1 MHYWYLLLAPAAL
14 CLPIKAYSIDKV
26 EPGIYN
32 KLAIRGPVM
41 KEPCIDVAINAKR
54 LYTIGA
60 GVLRI
65 YDITDA
71 KNPRAL
77 GNLSGLGS
85 TRQLEIADNTAFIV
99 SREDGL
105 YIVDIKDPAR
115 PSIIYH
121 YDTLEK
127 ATGLA
132 VSLPLVA
139 VASRFHGVE
148 LINVS
153 DKQHLRYISTVIPMK
168 EVQSVDIRNGC
179 LYAGT
184 WADRELIIVDIH
196 NPYYPLVKSAAPLG
210 GYGDGV
216 RAMSGFAYAAT
227 GHHAPEFKKIHYAS
241 PDAEDRGYGKGH
253 GLEIFNVNDPLK
265 PQRLSRVDFP
275 AFYNGYPDMWGVD
288 ISDKYVAVND
298 VYNGVFLIDISEKAH
313 PVVKG
318 RAVLPYIEEKKS
330 ADAAAAVAV
339 GDGVLYVAGYFSGL
353 YIVDA
358 PEVKPIMSE
367 GGTPVVLTASHKE
380 TIISDKEWEIYRP
393 EGQVHAAVMT
403 GGSVAAVAAGNGGIH
418 IIDLNPVKVRHII
431 PTDDFVLDIAVAD
444 GMLYAAE
451 ATGGLSIWN
460 IGADKKPVFAGLYR
474 PEKCSVQQVVA
485 EPGKHYVLIENGTYL
500 FEIINVKNPAK
511 PVCVLSDR
519 GPGIFYG
526 KCITSALVNGRYA
539 SVYWHMGGPVWYD
552 LDGDTPCRISDMK
565 QAAGN
570 IITGTAVRGGE
581 LVVSHSSGYSLT
593 TPDDKRPLKALP
605 VFKLSGME
613 PINGKIAVKGNVLM
627 TSVGAWKVVKA
638 IDITDVAHPKLIGK
652 MYTPGNPDIPVFQD
666 NILMIPDGH
675 GGLRMTSDSQF
686 APDRLPG
693 LR

>member
-1 MHYWYLLLAPAAL
+1 MYYKHLLLVLAAL
-14 CLPIKAYSIDKV
+14 CLSTKVYSIDKI
-26 EPGIYN
+26 ESGTYN
-32 KLAIRGPVM
+32 KLTISGPVM
-41 KEPCIDVAINAKR
+41 KEPCIDVAVNANR
-54 LYTIGA
+54 LYTIGV

-71 KNPRAL
+71 KNPRQL
-77 GNLSGLGS
+77 GSLSGLGS

-105 YIVDIKDPAR
+105 YIVDIKDPAFAR
-115 PSIIYH
+115 IIYH

-132 VSLPLVA
+132 VSLPVVA

-153 DKQHLRYISTVIPMK
+153 DMQHPRYISTIIPMK
-168 EVQSVDIRNGC
+168 EVQSVDISNGC
-179 LYAGT
+179 LYAGA
-184 WADRELIIVDIH
+184 WADRELITVDIR
-196 NPYYPLVKSAAPLG
+196 NPNSPLVKSATPLG

-216 RAMSGFAYAAT
+216 QVRAGFAYAAT

-241 PDAEDRGYGKGH
+241 PGAEDKGHGKGH
-253 GLEIFNVNDPLK
+253 GLEIFDVNNPAK

-288 ISDKYVAVND
+288 VSGKYVAVND
-298 VYNGVFLIDISEKAH
+298 VYNGVFLIDISDKTH
-313 PVVKG
+313 PVIKG
-318 RAVLPYIEEKKS
+318 QAVLPYIAEKMS
-330 ADAAAAVAV
+330 VDAAAAVAI

-353 YIVDA
+353 YIVDT
-358 PEVKPIMSE
+358 PEVKRIMGE
-367 GGTPVVLTASHKE
+367 NDTPVALTASHNE
-380 TIISDKEWEIYRP
+380 TIISDKKWKIYRP
-393 EGQVHAAVMT
+393 EGQVHAAALT
-403 GGSVAAVAAGNGGIH
+403 GDSVAAVAAGNGGIH

-431 PTDDFVLDIAVAD
+431 PTVDFVLDIAVAD

-451 ATGGLSIWN
+451 ATGGLSIWH
-460 IGADKKPVFAGLYR
+460 IGADKKPVFAGRYR

-485 EPGKHYVLIENGTYL
+485 IPGKHYVLIENGTYL

-526 KCITSALVNGRYA
+526 KCITSALVDGRYA

-552 LDGDTPCRISDMK
+552 LGGDTPRRISDMK
-565 QAAGN
+565 AAAGN
-570 IITGTAVRGGE
+570 VITGTAVRGGE
-581 LVVSHSSGYSLT
+581 LVVSHSNGYSLT
-593 TPDDKRPLKALP
+593 TPADKRPLKSLP
-605 VFKLSGME
+605 VFKLSGVE
-613 PINGKIAVKGNVLM
+613 PMNGKIAVKGNVLM

-638 IDITDVAHPKLIGK
+638 VDITDISHPKLIEK

-675 GGLRMTSDSQF
+675 GGLRMTSDSYLSVS
-686 APDRLPG
+686 DH
-693 LR
+693 